1 MLYLN
6 CVTYKS
12 YNQNDSL
19 LFPHSIGNF
28 IPENDPV
35 RVLDVIVEH
44 LDISAIE
51 ANANKYTLVWKK
63 ATKTN
68 QDKLEI
74 VGDRGSYSKT
84 DKDATFMRMKA

>member
-1 MLYLN
+1 M
-6 CVTYKS
+6 S
-12 YNQNDSL
+12 GG
-19 LFPHSIGNF
+19 F
-28 IPENDPV
+28 
-35 RVLDVIVEH
+35 VIFEVQYI
-44 LDISAIE
+44 DGTKIE
-51 ANANKYTLVWKK
+51 VNANKYTFVWKK